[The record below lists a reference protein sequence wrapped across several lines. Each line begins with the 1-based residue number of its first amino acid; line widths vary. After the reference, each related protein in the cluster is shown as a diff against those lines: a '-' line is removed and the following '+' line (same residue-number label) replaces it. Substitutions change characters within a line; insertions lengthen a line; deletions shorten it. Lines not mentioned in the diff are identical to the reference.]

1 MPKKARGRERTEV
14 PRCPGLEL
22 KVRLWGSEALFYP
35 ILVFRYQTLVASC
48 IC

>member
-1 MPKKARGRERTEV
+1 MSKKARGWGRTEV
-14 PRCPGLEL
+14 PRCPGVGD